1 MSKNIP
7 VFDFFLEILFFLPS
21 KLHTQRFF
29 GFWETH
35 KVPGSMVS
43 TEPPCTCLSCC
54 FPCNTWR
61 NVSHSKQGKAFLIKN
76 ERSTKTSVCGRKKKR
91 ENIFSDSQWCLC
103 FGYGAEN
110 KICSIK
116 ETQAFCF
123 ILFKS
128 LFCPK
133 WPKREK
139 SRFFT
144 IFFHF
149 FVFWGGFW
157 VVFRPTGPL

>member
-1 MSKNIP
+1 MMSKNMP
-7 VFDFFLEILFFLPS
+7 
-21 KLHTQRFF
+21 FF
-29 GFWETH
+29 GF
-35 KVPGSMVS
+35 
-43 TEPPCTCLSCC
+43 
-54 FPCNTWR
+54 FP
-61 NVSHSKQGKAFLIKN
+61 
-76 ERSTKTSVCGRKKKR
+76 E
-91 ENIFSDSQWCLC
+91 
-103 FGYGAEN
+103 
-110 KICSIK
+110 
-116 ETQAFCF
+116 
-123 ILFKS
+123 KS